1 MFHNISNNYVKN
13 GGQGSF
19 KTAVLSF
26 YLYALTFLFLLLIA
40 ALNKCIWLEIQSEF
54 NVDILYQ
61 KGT

>member
-1 MFHNISNNYVKN
+1 M
-13 GGQGSF
+13 
-19 KTAVLSF
+19 
-26 YLYALTFLFLLLIA
+26 YALTFLFLLLIA